1 MQYQKKVALNMTM
14 LHFRLQLTGSRCKC
28 VFLASHFVKS
38 EFSEVIKMCNIVAIA
53 LCYLQIKMPYC
64 NT

>member
-53 LCYLQIKMPYC
+53 LALH
-64 NT
+64 